1 MLTSRLSASGFGAV
15 KSIGIKQR
23 LRQVRSWLPTQGNP
37 QLGDKLKDLS
47 KEERKAAKA
56 TDADRQARR
65 LAKKKLRHA
74 MKEEKGAVKLGP
86 SRADRDK
93 GKKLAGGKK
102 SRVRSDKA
110 YSKMKGTRQ
119 A

>member
-1 MLTSRLSASGFGAV
+1 MGE
-15 KSIGIKQR
+15 
-23 LRQVRSWLPTQGNP
+23 
-37 QLGDKLKDLS
+37 KLKELS
-47 KEERKAAKA
+47 KDERKAAKA
-56 TDADRQARR
+56 SDADRQARR

-74 MKEEKGAVKLGP
+74 MAKEDKGAVKLGP
-86 SRADRDK
+86 ARGDRDK

-110 YSKMKGTRQ
+110 YSRMKGTRQ